1 MRKLGLATTF
11 AVIIMQVAM
20 AQSSKVSSAITYL
33 ANGELDRAHEAI
45 EIAAVNEKTAI
56 QAKTWFYRGKV
67 YSAIAFDQTGKFSGL
82 SEHPLDEAMS
92 SFKKALE
99 MPDVKSFKSQ
109 MLLEFQYLQMGYFNQ
124 GAQAYGAQN
133 FEVAYESFTKSSEA
147 NMLQLDIDPKM
158 AIDTGVIFNT
168 GLTAEK
174 IGKTDE
180 AIAIYQ
186 RLVDMKYNEPY
197 VYQALSDLY
206 ATKGMEQQALA
217 VIETGRKAY
226 PQNEALIISELNYY
240 LSRGTVGEIVG
251 KLEEAIAIDPDNI
264 QLYFA
269 LGNANSELIKT
280 ASLESGTPSNAVK
293 ACLGEPKSIDKSET
307 AMNTVKEVWQ
317 YDGFSI
323 AMEGGKVSGM
333 DGDSKKLN
341 DVIHKCSNP
350 EQSQKYFDAAVKA
363 YQKAIDIDPTNF
375 EANLNL
381 GALYYNK
388 AIELNKVMINL
399 PLDAEAE
406 YLSMEKQ
413 RNALYTLALPYFEAA
428 HVANAADIP
437 TMQALK
443 EIYAKTGNMTKV
455 NEMKKLLGE

>member
-1 MRKLGLATTF
+1 MKKTGITIALLITF
-11 AVIIMQVAM
+11 TQIIF

-33 ANGELDRAHEAI
+33 ANGELDRALEAI
-45 EIAAVNEKTAI
+45 EIAAVNEKTAN
-56 QAKTWFYRGKV
+56 QAKTWFYRGKIF
-67 YSAIAFDQTGKFSGL
+67 SAIAFDQTGEFASL
-82 SEHPLDEAMS
+82 SANPLDESLS

-99 MPDVKSFKSQ
+99 MPDVKNLKSQ
-109 MLLEFQYLQMGYFNQ
+109 MLLEFQYLQMGYFNK
-124 GAQAYGAQN
+124 GAQAYGSKD
-133 FEVAYESFTKSSEA
+133 FEGAYEAFKKSSEA
-147 NMLQLDIDPKM
+147 NYLQIDIDPKM
-158 AIDTGVIFNT
+158 TLDTGVIFNT

-174 IGKTDE
+174 IGRTDE
-180 AIAIYQ
+180 AIGIYQ
-186 RLVDMKYNEPY
+186 QLVEMKYNEPY

-206 ATKGMEQQALA
+206 TEKGMDDKALE
-217 VIETGRKAY
+217 VIEIGRKAY

-240 LSRGTVGEIVG
+240 LSRGNVGEIVG
-251 KLEEAIAIDPDNI
+251 KLEEAIKVDPDNI

-269 LGNANSELIKT
+269 LGNANGELIKT

-293 ACLGEPKSIDKSET
+293 ACLGEPKSIEKAES
-307 AMNTVKEVWQ
+307 AMNTVVEIWH
-317 YDGFSI
+317 YDGYSI
-323 AMEGGKVSGM
+323 KMEGGKVNSM

-341 DVIHKCSNP
+341 EIVTKCSNV
-350 EQSQKYFDAAVKA
+350 EQATKYFDAAVDA
-363 YQKAIDIDPTNF
+363 YKKAINLEPTNF

-406 YLSMEKQ
+406 YLAMEKE
-413 RNALYTLALPYFEAA
+413 RNSLYLLALPYFEAA
-428 HVANAADIP
+428 LAANPKDIP

-443 EIYAKTGNMTKV
+443 EIYAKTGNMAKV